1 MHKDS
6 GGKITCRR
14 QEKPLPFPE
23 EQIHLAQTLERLEE
37 AFAEAGENAD
47 RLEQEYREAKRY
59 MADNRGEI
67 DPHEMFQNELL
78 LKQTDRT
85 GAFAAGVRDRIARL

>member
-37 AFAEAGENAD
+37 ALAEAGENAD
-47 RLEQEYREAKRY
+47 RLEQEEQGDRKSTRL
-59 MADNRGEI
+59 NSS
-67 DPHEMFQNELL
+67 H
-78 LKQTDRT
+78 LKLSRMPSS
-85 GAFAAGVRDRIARL
+85 A

>member
-1 MHKDS
+1 MHKDR

-37 AFAEAGENAD
+37 AFAEAGGRSFD
-47 RLEQEYREAKRY
+47 R
-59 MADNRGEI
+59 N
-67 DPHEMFQNELL
+67 
-78 LKQTDRT
+78 TDT
-85 GAFAAGVRDRIARL
+85 QLNK

>member
-6 GGKITCRR
+6 GEKITRRR

-37 AFAEAGENAD
+37 AFAEAGESRQAGTGI
-47 RLEQEYREAKRY
+47 Q
-59 MADNRGEI
+59 GG
-67 DPHEMFQNELL
+67 
-78 LKQTDRT
+78 QTLH
-85 GAFAAGVRDRIARL
+85 GGQPGRDRPAMKCSRTNFF

>member
-37 AFAEAGENAD
+37 ALAEAGEMQTGWNRNTGRPNATW
-47 RLEQEYREAKRY
+47 R
-59 MADNRGEI
+59 
-67 DPHEMFQNELL
+67 
-78 LKQTDRT
+78 TT
-85 GAFAAGVRDRIARL
+85 GARSTHMKCSRTNFF